1 MVMRLAAP
9 AAEQQASPIRR
20 ASANDMTMTMTM
32 IDDDQHRPSEPIVD
46 VSDRPFTA
54 EVRNSICIITG
65 IAGQYVTSHT
75 LHRTREHDNIVVII
89 ISIIIMFIDKARP
102 VSFEGRAG
110 P

>member
-1 MVMRLAAP
+1 MRLAAP

-54 EVRNSICIITG
+54 EVRNSKFIITG
-65 IAGQYVTSHT
+65 IAGQYESATSHT